1 MVTSDPARP
10 AHRAEPRPPGRLVDA
25 RATELEQRR
34 YDRIA
39 PIYDAL
45 EWMMEWRARRWRREL
60 WSRVGAGR
68 IVELGVGTGKNLRY
82 YPPDRDIVAMDL
94 SEKMLSRARK
104 RADRLGSRVRIELGD
119 VQELRYPDASFDV
132 VVATFLFCSVPDP
145 LLGLSEARRVL
156 VPGGRL
162 LLLEH
167 VLSHRPILGRVMRWI
182 DPATSRIW
190 GAHINRDTVDTVR
203 RAGFRDVVETDLW
216 LDVVKRIEAVAP
228 R

>member
-1 MVTSDPARP
+1 MATGRPAPPARRP
-10 AHRAEPRPPGRLVDA
+10 AAGPPAPIVDE
-25 RATELEQRR
+25 RATALARRR

-45 EWMMEWRARRWRREL
+45 EWMMEWRARRWRRDL
-60 WSRVGAGR
+60 WARVGSGG

-82 YPPDRDIVAMDL
+82 YPPDQEIVAMDL
-94 SEKMLSRARK
+94 SANMLARARR
-104 RADRLGSRVRIELGD
+104 RAERLGSRVHLELGD
-119 VQELRYPDASFDV
+119 VQQLRYPDASFNV

-145 LLGLSEARRVL
+145 LLGLTEARRVL

-167 VLSHRPILGRVMRWI
+167 VLSRRPVLRRVMRWI
-182 DPATSRIW
+182 DPVTSRVW
-190 GAHINRDTVDTVR
+190 GAHVDRDTVDTVR

-228 R
+228 